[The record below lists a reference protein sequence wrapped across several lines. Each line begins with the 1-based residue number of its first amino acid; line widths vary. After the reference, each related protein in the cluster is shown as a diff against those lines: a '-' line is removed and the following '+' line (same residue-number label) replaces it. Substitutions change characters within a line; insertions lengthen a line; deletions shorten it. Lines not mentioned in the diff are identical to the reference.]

1 MRILAASHNLRLIE
15 SDTPGMGR
23 VADTTARTIGAEI
36 NLLRAMVSAR
46 WIDPPKSPTLAT
58 IRRYAGW
65 RND

>member
-1 MRILAASHNLRLIE
+1 
-15 SDTPGMGR
+15 MGR